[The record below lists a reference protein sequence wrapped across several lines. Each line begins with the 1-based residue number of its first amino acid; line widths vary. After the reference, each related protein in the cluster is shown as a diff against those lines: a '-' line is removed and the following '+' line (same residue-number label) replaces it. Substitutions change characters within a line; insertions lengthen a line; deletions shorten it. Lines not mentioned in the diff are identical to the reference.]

1 MQSLKWASDDHS
13 VDELFYT
20 ARHGTLDAALSR
32 LGSFVSGQPGYAVFC
47 GQAIRTIGSALPL
60 VGHDGPI
67 ADVDAATVTDPVL
80 TAMGLEWVRLGR
92 SDAGCRRTDRR
103 AATAA
108 LVLRAGLLARILDR
122 SYRHLEPRE
131 SGGQRVLQHQ
141 LVRACFVES
150 FGAAEQMRLEA
161 TYLLDEARAIDPVA
175 LHRGLTSATMKA
187 AKLMGGHGYLL
198 GETNSIEFLSLCLAG
213 MCCQSGAGQGT
224 GAASRDLRF
233 ARRALEELAT

>member
-1 MQSLKWASDDHS
+1 MQSLKWTSDDRS
-13 VDELFYT
+13 TDDLYYT
-20 ARHGTLDAALSR
+20 ARRGTLDAALSG

-60 VGHDGPI
+60 VRHDGPI
-67 ADVDAATVTDPVL
+67 AAADAATVPDPVL

-92 SDAGCRRTDRR
+92 SDAVGRRTDRR
-103 AATAA
+103 AATGA
-108 LVLRAGLLARILDR
+108 LVLRSGLLARILDR

-131 SGGQRVLQHQ
+131 SGGQRVLHHQ
-141 LVRACFVES
+141 LVRACFVEC

-161 TYLLDEARAIDPVA
+161 GYLLDEACSVDPAV
-175 LHRGLTSATMKA
+175 LHKGLTSATMKA

-213 MCCQSGAGQGT
+213 ICCQSGTGQAV
-224 GAASRDLRF
+224 GAASRDLRV
-233 ARRALEELAT
+233 ARRLLEELAT